1 MMYQQRSLPSVPSPP
16 PSIGRRLVVLLC
28 IRRGHTCTGEK
39 EREKEAWI
47 GVGNFIESFYERK
60 GVEVIDLNT
69 EIDIRV

>member
-16 PSIGRRLVVLLC
+16 PSIGRRLVA
-28 IRRGHTCTGEK
+28 RFYYAYDAATGEK